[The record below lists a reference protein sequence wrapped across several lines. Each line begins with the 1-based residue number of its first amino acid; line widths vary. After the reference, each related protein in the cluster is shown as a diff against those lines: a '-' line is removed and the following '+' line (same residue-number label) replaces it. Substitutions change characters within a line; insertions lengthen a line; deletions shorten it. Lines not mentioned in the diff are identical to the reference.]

1 LSEKLA
7 LDVCFKGI
15 CMNMMKLMNS
25 FASLLLLAT
34 LSANA
39 VSQSDEYAGN
49 NWLLAKYDANGDAQ
63 ITLEEIAS
71 KKLNI
76 FQHMDLDSDGGVSF
90 SEYETLDLAK
100 RKALLKSRFIKLDS
114 DRNGKVTQSEYSS
127 YMGLFAS
134 IDSNG
139 DGALTEEEIN
149 NGSKAEAYVS
159 HCVLWFCFRTKMDD
173 E

>member
-1 LSEKLA
+1 MK
-7 LDVCFKGI
+7 
-15 CMNMMKLMNS
+15 MMKLMNIC
-25 FASLLLLAT
+25 APLLLLAT

-39 VSQSDEYAGN
+39 VSQSDNYTGN

-63 ITLEEIAS
+63 ITLDEITS

-76 FQHMDLDSDGGVSF
+76 FRHMDLDSDGGVSF
-90 SEYETLDLAK
+90 KEYEKLDLAK
-100 RKALLKSRFIKLDS
+100 RKALLKSRFIKLDG
-114 DRNGKVTQSEYSS
+114 DRDGKVTESEYSS
-127 YMGLFAS
+127 YMGMFAS

-149 NGSKAEAYVS
+149 NGSKTEAYVS

-173 E
+173 